1 MSEPTNMIKVAV
13 VGGEGIGPEV
23 TAQSQRI
30 LDWFAKRRG
39 APVILREAQYGLI
52 PYLATGK
59 VLPEDAAEAMD
70 EADAILWGAT
80 GGPETKEVP
89 AAARKAGGLLSL
101 RSKYDLY
108 ANLRP
113 IRANPA
119 LSESSPLKARVLK
132 DVDFVIIRELAGGIY
147 FGEPRGIETLADGQ
161 RRGFNTE
168 QYTTTQI
175 RRVARSAFEFART
188 RRGKVCSVDK
198 ANVLETSVLWREEV
212 TALHSEEFSDVELKH
227 MYVDNAAMQ
236 IVREPSQFDVMVT
249 GNIFGDILS
258 DCAAMASG
266 SLGMLPSASLGPVDR
281 YGRRKALYEPVH
293 GSAPDIAGKG
303 IANPLGSVLSVAMML
318 RITLNRGLDADLLE
332 KAIDSALSNGART
345 ADIAEPGAPSL
356 STKEMGDAVLAALDE
371 VASQATE
378 SV

>member
-1 MSEPTNMIKVAV
+1 MT
-13 VGGEGIGPEV
+13 
-23 TAQSQRI
+23 
-30 LDWFAKRRG
+30 
-39 APVILREAQYGLI
+39 LREAEYGLI

-59 VLPEDAAEAMD
+59 VLPDDTAEAMD

-89 AAARKAGGLLSL
+89 AAARKAGGLLTL

-113 IRANPA
+113 IRANSA

-132 DVDFVIIRELAGGIY
+132 GVDFVIIRELTSGIY

-168 QYTTTQI
+168 QYTTSQI
-175 RRVARSAFEFART
+175 RRVARAAFELART

-212 TALHSEEFSDVELKH
+212 TALHVEEFSDVELTH
-227 MYVDNAAMQ
+227 LYVDNAAMQ

-249 GNIFGDILS
+249 GNMFGDILS
-258 DCAAMASG
+258 DCAAVASG

-303 IANPLGSVLSVAMML
+303 IANPLGSILSVAMML
-318 RITLNRGLDADLLE
+318 RLTLSRHHDADLLE
-332 KAIDSALSNGART
+332 KAVDAALSGGAKT
-345 ADIAEPGAPSL
+345 ADIGEPGALRL
-356 STKEMGDAVLAALDE
+356 STKEMGDAVLNALETISTDAKE
-371 VASQATE
+371 NA
-378 SV
+378 